1 MVVTREGKKDWIMK
15 SKSGVS
21 LFMGI
26 SLKKKKKKKS
36 IFLFRKTE
44 AKSHMF
50 TQKPA
55 PKCL

>member
-1 MVVTREGKKDWIMK
+1 MEVTKKGKKDWIVK

-26 SLKKKKKKKS
+26 SLKKKKS

-44 AKSHMF
+44 AKSHIGMF
-50 TQKPA
+50 TQKPG

>member
-26 SLKKKKKKKS
+26 SQKKKIDFPLQKNRSKKS
-36 IFLFRKTE
+36 YVHTE
-44 AKSHMF
+44 
-50 TQKPA
+50 T
-55 PKCL
+55 CT